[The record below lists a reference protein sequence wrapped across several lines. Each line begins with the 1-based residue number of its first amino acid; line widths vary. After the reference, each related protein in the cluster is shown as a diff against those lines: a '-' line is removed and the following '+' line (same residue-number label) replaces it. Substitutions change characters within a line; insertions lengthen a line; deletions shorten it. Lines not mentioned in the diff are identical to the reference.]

1 MAVEFR
7 LPDLG
12 EGMVEAEVVRWL
24 VKPGDRVALD
34 QMIAEVQTDK
44 AVVEIPSPAA
54 GVVLTLAVEE
64 GQVVPVETL
73 LLTIEDASQD
83 GTPTVPSLPV
93 ADQANGSAA
102 VSTGDAGALPVPTS
116 GARPDDRPT
125 PLERQP
131 NGAAD
136 TAPRA
141 APSPAVPAATGAA
154 APGDGSGGTGR
165 WTAASVAPQRRALA
179 TPAVRRLAREMGLDI
194 TTIRGAGPAGRVLAE
209 DLRAASAAVDNQ
221 PKAAVD
227 DRPKAAVDDRPAGL
241 DEASDA
247 VTATNR
253 TGAASK
259 TAIAT
264 MPGAVDEGPDEER
277 LPLRGLRRRIAEN
290 MVLATTTIPQVTSL
304 VEIDAS
310 GLVALRRAILPAAE
324 ARGVKLSYLPF
335 IVKALTQA
343 LRAYPYVNAGLDDAT
358 KEIVLKRRYHIGI
371 ATATPD
377 GLLVPVLRHAD
388 RLTVLEIAVEVTRL
402 AEAGRA
408 RKLPLEELR
417 GSTFTVSNYG
427 TVGGFFATPIINPG
441 EAGILGLG
449 RIVERPW
456 VVDGRVEPRPLLPLS
471 FTADHRLI
479 DGELAMRF
487 LNTLTATLENP
498 NLLLLDMR

>member
-44 AVVEIPSPAA
+44 AVVEIPSPTA

-73 LLTIEDASQD
+73 LLTIEDAGQD
-83 GTPTVPSLPV
+83 GTPAIPSLP
-93 ADQANGSAA
+93 ALDQANESAA
-102 VSTGDAGALPVPTS
+102 VSPGGASAVPVPILGS
-116 GARPDDRPT
+116 RPNDQPT
-125 PLERQP
+125 PTELQP

-136 TAPRA
+136 TAPRTA
-141 APSPAVPAATGAA
+141 PAPSVSAAMGAT
-154 APGDGSGGTGR
+154 APEDGSGGIGR

-209 DLRAASAAVDNQ
+209 DLRAASAAIDDRL
-221 PKAAVD
+221 PKAA
-227 DRPKAAVDDRPAGL
+227 AIGGRPAGL
-241 DEASDA
+241 DVASDA

-259 TAIAT
+259 TAVAT
-264 MPGAVDEGPDEER
+264 RPGDVDEGPDEER

-335 IVKALTQA
+335 IIKALVQA

-388 RLTVLEIAVEVTRL
+388 RLTVLEIASEVTRL
-402 AEAGRA
+402 AEAGRE

-449 RIVERPW
+449 RIIERPW
-456 VVDGRVEPRPLLPLS
+456 VVDGRVEPRPILPLS